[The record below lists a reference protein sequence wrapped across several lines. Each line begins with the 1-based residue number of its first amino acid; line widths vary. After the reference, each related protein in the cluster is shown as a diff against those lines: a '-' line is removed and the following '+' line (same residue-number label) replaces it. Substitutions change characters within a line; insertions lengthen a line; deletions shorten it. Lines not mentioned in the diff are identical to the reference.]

1 MKFFQET
8 TEWST
13 PAVNH
18 IYLLSDDKCKMY
30 AYVRGDNNQLT
41 EFKRPI
47 GIDTRGR
54 KFKVVENTFGYK
66 IPTMQSL
73 NPNWKVEGSKGDV
86 YTVEL
91 VNGRYKCSCAGF
103 KFRHKCS
110 HIDKVPK

>member
-8 TEWST
+8 TEWPT

-18 IYLLSDDKCKMY
+18 IYLLSEDKTKMY
-30 AYVRGDNNQLT
+30 AYVRGDTKQLT
-41 EFKRPI
+41 QFKNPI
-47 GIDTRGR
+47 GISVRGR

-66 IPTMQSL
+66 IPTIESS
-73 NPNWKVEGSKGDV
+73 NPTWTVVGSKGDV

-91 VNGRYKCSCAGF
+91 DRGSYKCSCPGF

-110 HIDKVPK
+110 HIDKVPM